1 MSDVKV
7 TDVRV
12 HPGDSGFLIDD
23 GETAIL
29 YDSGFAF
36 TGENMVKNIE
46 KQLNGRKLDYI
57 FLTHSHYDHVLGAL
71 YAMRRWP
78 EAVVIAGEYA
88 SKIFKKPSAK
98 AVMRDLD
105 KKFAITCEAGPY
117 DDIIDDLRVD
127 VTVNDG
133 DTIKA
138 GNMTFKVLDLPGHTK
153 CSVGFYLLENKL
165 LLSSETLGIY
175 AGNEII
181 LPSFLVGYEMTLNSI
196 EKVEKLDVEN
206 ILIPHYGLLDR
217 EHTKIFLQNAKKVAR
232 FTAEDFSARIKNG
245 ATDKELI
252 EYFKSMYYHD
262 YIKIIYPIDAIE
274 LNTSC
279 MINLIRREC
288 L

>member
-1 MSDVKV
+1 MLDVKV

-12 HPGDSGFLIDD
+12 HPGDSGFLVDD
-23 GETAIL
+23 GKTAIL

-36 TGENMVKNIE
+36 TGNGMVKKIE
-46 KQLNGRKLDYI
+46 EQLGDRPLDYI

-78 EAVVIAGEYA
+78 NVTVIAGEYA

-105 KKFAITCEAGPY
+105 KKFSITCGAEPY
-117 DDIIDDLRVD
+117 EDIVDDLRVD
-127 VTVNDG
+127 ITVNDG
-133 DTIKA
+133 DIINA
-138 GNMTFKVLDLPGHTK
+138 GDMTFKVADLPGHTK
-153 CSVGFYLLENKL
+153 CSVGFYLLESKL
-165 LLSSETLGIY
+165 LLSTETLGIY
-175 AGNEII
+175 AGNGII
-181 LPSFLVGYEMTLNSI
+181 LPSFLVGYQMTLNSI

-206 ILIPHYGLLDR
+206 ILVPHYGLLDR
-217 EHTKIFLQNAKKVAR
+217 EHTKIFLQNAKKVAHL
-232 FTAEDFSARIKNG
+232 TAEDFSERIKNG
-245 ATDKELI
+245 ATDEELI
-252 EYFKSMYYHD
+252 EYFKSLYYHD